1 MRPTYG
7 HLAYWLLPF
16 LRARVRT
23 EGREHVPTNGPCI
36 LAANHNAWVD
46 TPLLGG
52 ALYRRVPK
60 KLFFISRSRHYAS
73 LGAIT
78 IDPRHPSGVLSVA
91 QEKLAAGHC
100 VVVYP
105 EGGSNPR
112 PWLIRPKTGVARLAH
127 TTGRPVIPVGIRGTF
142 GITPPVSIICFL
154 FWFRRIS
161 VTFGPPLTFKR
172 IPAEQLTEQQ
182 LRTTAAR
189 VMGAIGV
196 LCHKRVAP

>member
-7 HLAYWLLPF
+7 HLSYWLLPF

-23 EGREHVPTNGPCI
+23 AGREHVPSDQPCI

-46 TPLLGG
+46 TPLLAS

-60 KLFFISRSRHYAS
+60 KIFFISRSRYYAS

-78 IDPRHPSGVLSVA
+78 IDPHHPSGVLSVA
-91 QEKLAAGHC
+91 QERLAAGHC

-112 PWLIRPKTGVARLAH
+112 PWLIRPKTGIARLAH
-127 TTGRPVIPVGIRGTF
+127 ATGLPIIPVGIRGTF
-142 GITPPVSIICFL
+142 GITPPISIVCF
-154 FWFRRIS
+154 FVWFRRIS
-161 VTFGPPLTFKR
+161 LTFGPPLRFER
-172 IPAEQLTEQQ
+172 IPAKQLTEQQ
-182 LRTTAAR
+182 LRTTASR
-189 VMGAIGV
+189 VMEAISQV
-196 LCHKRVAP
+196 SNKRVAP